1 MGDTP
6 DSGQNVIARGVAAL
20 CSLCVPGLG
29 QLVQGRIAE
38 ALIFFF
44 ASVLLW
50 CCCLGWIPH
59 AWSVIDAAIW
69 NPSARPASA

>member
-1 MGDTP
+1 MEDLRDTGP
-6 DSGQNVIARGVAAL
+6 GIAARGIAAL

-29 QLVQGRIAE
+29 QLIQGRIAA

-44 ASVLLW
+44 ASLVLY

-59 AWSVIDAAIW
+59 AWAVIDAAVW
-69 NPSARPASA
+69 EPRRS